1 MRLRRA
7 FILSIVMA
15 AIAAAGSA
23 ASAQERPNARPGL
36 RPLAP
41 DQAQEAKRRAP
52 APPKLDRA
60 QRLSALFEALKAAPS
75 AQAAQAVESRIE
87 AMMMQSGSDTADLL
101 MVRARTVIEAKD
113 FDLSLRLLDSIVEL
127 SPDFTEAYAQ
137 RATVHYLKKDV
148 YRSLADLRVVVSRE
162 PRHFAALAGLGVI
175 LQDIGEDKR
184 ALDAYRRAV
193 QTNPHIRGI
202 QQIIKRLEV
211 KVEGREI

>member
-1 MRLRRA
+1 MLRRA
-7 FILSIVMA
+7 FILTAVVS
-15 AIAAAGSA
+15 AIAGAGSA
-23 ASAQERPNARPGL
+23 AYAQERQGV

-41 DQAQEAKRRAP
+41 DQAQEPKRRAP

-60 QRLSALFEALKAAPS
+60 QRLSALFEVLKAAPN

-101 MVRARTVIEAKD
+101 LVRARTVIEAKD
-113 FDLSLRLLDSIVEL
+113 YDLSLQLLDSIIEL

-148 YRSLADLRVVVSRE
+148 YRSIADLRVVVSRE

-175 LQDIGEDKR
+175 LQDIGQDKR

-193 QTNPHIRGI
+193 QTNPHIKGI

>member
-1 MRLRRA
+1 
-7 FILSIVMA
+7 
-15 AIAAAGSA
+15 
-23 ASAQERPNARPGL
+23 
-36 RPLAP
+36 
-41 DQAQEAKRRAP
+41 
-52 APPKLDRA
+52 
-60 QRLSALFEALKAAPS
+60 
-75 AQAAQAVESRIE
+75 
-87 AMMMQSGSDTADLL
+87 MMMQSGSDTADLL

-113 FDLSLRLLDSIVEL
+113 YDLSLQLLDSIVEL

-175 LQDIGEDKR
+175 LQDIGQDKR

-193 QTNPHIRGI
+193 QTNPHIKGI

>member
-1 MRLRRA
+1 MLRRVL
-7 FILSIVMA
+7 ILTAVVSA
-15 AIAAAGSA
+15 LAGAGSA
-23 ASAQERPNARPGL
+23 APAQERQGV

-113 FDLSLRLLDSIVEL
+113 YDLSLQLLDSIVEL

-148 YRSLADLRVVVSRE
+148 YRSLTDLRVVVSRE

-193 QTNPHIRGI
+193 QANPHIKGI

>member
-1 MRLRRA
+1 MLRRA
-7 FILSIVMA
+7 LILTAVVSA
-15 AIAAAGSA
+15 LAGAGSA
-23 ASAQERPNARPGL
+23 ASAQERQGV
-36 RPLAP
+36 RPLTP

-60 QRLSALFEALKAAPS
+60 QRLSALFEALKAAPN

-101 MVRARTVIEAKD
+101 LVRARTVIEAKD
-113 FDLSLRLLDSIVEL
+113 YDLSLQLLDSIVKL

-175 LQDIGEDKR
+175 LQDIGQDKR

-193 QTNPHIRGI
+193 ETNPHIKGI

>member
-1 MRLRRA
+1 MLRRA
-7 FILSIVMA
+7 LILTAVVSA
-15 AIAAAGSA
+15 LAGAGST
-23 ASAQERPNARPGL
+23 ASAQERQGV

-41 DQAQEAKRRAP
+41 DQAQEAKRRVP

-60 QRLSALFEALKAAPS
+60 QRLNALFDALKAAPN

-113 FDLSLRLLDSIVEL
+113 YDLSLQLLDSILEL

-137 RATVHYLKKDV
+137 RATVYYLKKDV
-148 YRSLADLRVVVSRE
+148 YHSLADLRVVVSRE

-175 LQDIGEDKR
+175 LQDIGQDKR

-193 QTNPHIRGI
+193 QTNPHIKGI

>member
-1 MRLRRA
+1 MLRRA
-7 FILSIVMA
+7 LILTAVVSA
-15 AIAAAGSA
+15 LAGAGSA
-23 ASAQERPNARPGL
+23 ASAQERPGV
-36 RPLAP
+36 RPLAQ

-60 QRLSALFEALKAAPS
+60 QRLSALFEALKAAPN

-113 FDLSLRLLDSIVEL
+113 YDLSLQLLDSIVEL

-175 LQDIGEDKR
+175 LQDIGQDKR

-193 QTNPHIRGI
+193 QTNPHIKGI